1 MNLVCASIP
10 VLGLLL
16 TMHPTELIK
25 GFAAKASTKALENVA
40 ALGGKYLPLIEED
53 SIVSIDGDIILNG
66 HTN

>member
-1 MNLVCASIP
+1 MNLVCTSIP

-16 TMHPTELIK
+16 IMHPTEIIK

-40 ALGGKYLPLIEED
+40 ALGGKYIPVIEED
-53 SIVSIDGDIILNG
+53 FIVSIDGDVIAKG